1 MFRHIIISG
10 LGVIGTEILDQ
21 LVKKNKKDKF
31 KISIIEKN
39 FLNFPGGIA
48 YSENKSRY
56 GFFNNPLRLSSK
68 DFQGWIKNQ
77 KNQQK
82 LIKFFKIRK
91 ELKLEK
97 WLKNNISKN
106 QKRFRDI
113 EQIYLP
119 RISYSIFLKEKFLK
133 ILKNK
138 SLIKIDYYENELSSV
153 KKKK

>member
-68 DFQGWIKNQ
+68 DFQ
-77 KNQQK
+77 
-82 LIKFFKIRK
+82 
-91 ELKLEK
+91 E
-97 WLKNNISKN
+97 
-106 QKRFRDI
+106 
-113 EQIYLP
+113 
-119 RISYSIFLKEKFLK
+119 
-133 ILKNK
+133 
-138 SLIKIDYYENELSSV
+138 
-153 KKKK
+153 